1 MLTASTGAQLR
12 AFSELN
18 SGPSRSCGLCI
29 RDVFQMN
36 VVPVSLVCDPLRISA
51 LVTSCAISC
60 PGLDHH
66 KSMKLIF
73 QCFVFNILVTL
84 LIYIMFR
91 TFIFEKDVANNTEL

>member
-73 QCFVFNILVTL
+73 QCFVFNILLTL
-84 LIYIMFR
+84 LIYNVQ
-91 TFIFEKDVANNTEL
+91 DVYL